1 MRSCCPIELSYCSK
15 KKPGHGKKS
24 KKLEKKSQELKNVK
38 KEQEE
43 FVRQKSEIKTQRE
56 RALSEQRSHYNKIRE
71 ERKHNTYTLK
81 QAILQNKREEA
92 FNVRKQREENIR
104 KKKDMMDFF
113 REENQARK
121 SAIRGSEM
129 SATQRINQWRNQ
141 KFEDFKNDY
150 QKRIDTED
158 GIRKT
163 KEKEV
168 MDMELLEMEL
178 IKRLQNT
185 QLIQKQAFEELDTVL
200 KHSNVSKTSG
210 IFSKKS
216 LEGINN

>member
-1 MRSCCPIELSYCSK
+1 MVDY
-15 KKPGHGKKS
+15 
-24 KKLEKKSQELKNVK
+24 
-38 KEQEE
+38 
-43 FVRQKSEIKTQRE
+43 
-56 RALSEQRSHYNKIRE
+56 
-71 ERKHNTYTLK
+71 
-81 QAILQNKREEA
+81 
-92 FNVRKQREENIR
+92 
-104 KKKDMMDFF
+104 F

-141 KFEDFKNDY
+141 KFEEFKNDY

-200 KHSNVSKTSG
+200 KHSN
-210 IFSKKS
+210 
-216 LEGINN
+216 